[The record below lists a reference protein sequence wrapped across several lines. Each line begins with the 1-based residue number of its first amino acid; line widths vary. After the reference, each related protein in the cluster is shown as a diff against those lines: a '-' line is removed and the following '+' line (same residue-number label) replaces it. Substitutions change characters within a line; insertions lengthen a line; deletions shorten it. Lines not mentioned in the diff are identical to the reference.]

1 MRRSALQA
9 VVLALVAGIADAI
22 GYLDMG
28 GVFAANM
35 TGNTVLAGIAAA
47 QQDYQGTWHHLA
59 PLAAFFSGA
68 MISRL
73 MLRLTGRPTA
83 ALVAEAALMAGVGF
97 LPIGPEPQVLILA
110 VAMGI
115 QASAITRF
123 AGVSLSTVV
132 VTSTLARTA
141 DGLVD
146 RLAGSQG
153 QALPS
158 VERPWLLA
166 MTWTAYLVGA
176 LAGAWLVALL
186 AWPLLVPAVLV
197 GLLLLVPTK

>member
-9 VVLALVAGIADAI
+9 VVLALVAGIADAV
-22 GYLDMG
+22 GYLHMG

-73 MLRLTGRPTA
+73 MLCLTGRPTA
-83 ALVAEAALMAGVGF
+83 GLIAEAVLMAGVGF
-97 LPIGPEPQVLILA
+97 MPIGPEPQVLILA

-123 AGVSLSTVV
+123 GGVSLSTVV

-146 RLAGSQG
+146 WLAGSQG

-158 VERPWLLA
+158 VQRPWLLV

-186 AWPLLVPAVLV
+186 AWPLLVPAALV
-197 GLLLLVPTK
+197 GLLLLVQPK